1 MQVQVQCR
9 PKRISKRPE
18 WAKNGSQNLV
28 VYALFSQ
35 KFENFAPAR
44 SARFRKT
51 ARRR

>member
-28 VYALFSQ
+28 VYALFS
-35 KFENFAPAR
+35 ENFAPAR